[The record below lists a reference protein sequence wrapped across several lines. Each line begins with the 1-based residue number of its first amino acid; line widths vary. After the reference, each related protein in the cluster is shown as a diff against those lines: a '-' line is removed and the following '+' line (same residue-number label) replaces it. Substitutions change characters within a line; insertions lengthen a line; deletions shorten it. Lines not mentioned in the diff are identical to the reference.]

1 VYIVGVDLG
10 GTQLRAALSDA
21 SGRIYR
27 RLAEPTKAVE
37 GVEAVLSRLKDLLR
51 QTMAGVPPTEI
62 EAIGISAP
70 GPLDP
75 RAGVI
80 LTAPNLPGWNEV
92 PLRHIIAA
100 EFGYPTYL
108 GNDAN
113 LAALAEGRFGAGRG
127 LKDFIYITVSTG
139 IGGGVITDGRLLL
152 GERGLGAEVGHMTLE
167 ANGPRCNCG
176 NIGCLEALA
185 SGTAIAREATL
196 RLSEGCS
203 SLISDM
209 VQGDLSRVT
218 GQTVYEA
225 AQKGDPLAHEVFA
238 RAGFYLGVGLVNLL
252 YLFNPSRIIL
262 GGSVM
267 KAGDLILNPVWEVV
281 RRRISRFYWERLS
294 IVLADLGDDVGLL
307 GAVALVL
314 DAKGQD

>member
-1 VYIVGVDLG
+1 MYIVGVDIG
-10 GTQLRAALSDA
+10 GTQMRAALSDA
-21 SGRIYR
+21 SGRIHR
-27 RLAEPTKAVE
+27 RLAEPTKAKE
-37 GVEAVLSRLKDLLR
+37 GVDAVLHRLKGLLR
-51 QTMAGVPPTEI
+51 QTLVGIPPAEV

-92 PLRHIIAA
+92 PLRDIVAK

-127 LKDFIYITVSTG
+127 LRDFIYITVSTG

-167 ANGPRCNCG
+167 AHGPRCNCG

-185 SGTAIAREATL
+185 SGTAIAREAVR
-196 RLSEGCS
+196 RLGEGQP
-203 SLISDM
+203 SLITEM
-209 VQGDLSRVT
+209 VRGDLSRVN
-218 GQTVYEA
+218 GQVVYEA
-225 AQKGDPLAHEVFA
+225 AQKGDTLAHEVFA
-238 RAGFYLGVGLVNLL
+238 QAGFYLGVGIVNLL
-252 YLFNPSRIIL
+252 YLFNPTRIIL

-281 RRRISRFYWERLS
+281 RARISRFYWERLS
-294 IVLADLGDDVGLL
+294 IVIAELGDDVGLL

-314 DAKGQD
+314 DEKDRG